1 MFTLST
7 GLRKK
12 LSKHIIASMNM
23 KEGESLLIRAGLHE
37 QELAE
42 QLSIDAMKTGID
54 SLLSTTSDNYTK
66 SVYKEIPVKFL
77 KKPSKLSLK
86 MVEALDN
93 LISLEKPK
101 DPRILENISHKKIAA
116 AVAGGQKLSKK
127 MDKLG
132 VKWCYVGYPS
142 EELASKLGIS
152 IKLLKRFIID
162 GILIK
167 KKILIKKS
175 AFLYKNLLNSEFVKI
190 TDDYGTN
197 ITLKI
202 KGRRINIDDGFISD
216 EDIRK
221 KDVGGNLP
229 AGEVFIPPVET
240 YGDGVLISPKRTDIY
255 TGKMIKNIKLVFE
268 KGRLN
273 LKKTEAEKN
282 ERALKETIKK
292 SIMIDRKYYSPIR
305 TTNVAELGI
314 GLNPIINKIIGYLLT
329 DEKIGGTIH
338 IAIGKNNMYGGRS
351 DSCLHWD
358 FISNKGITLEIIKGR
373 KTKILIERGKIK
385 MGD

>member
-358 FISNKGITLEIIKGR
+358 SYP
-373 KTKILIERGKIK
+373 TKV
-385 MGD
+385 